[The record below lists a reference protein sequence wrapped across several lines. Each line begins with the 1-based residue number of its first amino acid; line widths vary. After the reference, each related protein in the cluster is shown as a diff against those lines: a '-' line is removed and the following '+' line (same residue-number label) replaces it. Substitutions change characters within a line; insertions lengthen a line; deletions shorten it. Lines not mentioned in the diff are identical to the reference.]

1 MVAQSTKKK
10 SAPPNHPVA
19 PIQFLEA
26 VDCYF
31 LTTGAGAK
39 KSANAFPFGVPK
51 PVTLSQPIL
60 VLSDESVPK
69 VMISHSKSK
78 ALL

>member
-1 MVAQSTKKK
+1 MLAQSTKKK

-51 PVTLSQPIL
+51 GWDVNS
-60 VLSDESVPK
+60 
-69 VMISHSKSK
+69 
-78 ALL
+78 